1 MLGATS
7 VNDFNN
13 YSQYFTQ
20 TMKNFRELKDPAKLN
35 KLPERIRIKSVR
47 QSGTLQQTLQNYNV
61 QAKRLEELAV
71 LNGMNLTDR
80 VAQGS
85 LIKVIEP

>member
-1 MLGATS
+1 MLGASS

-20 TMKNFRELKDPAKLN
+20 TMKNFRELTDAAKLN
-35 KLPERIRIKSVR
+35 KLPERIRIKTVR
-47 QSGTLQQTLQNYNV
+47 QSGTLQQALQSYNV
-61 QAKRLEELAV
+61 QANRLEELAIV
-71 LNGMNLTDR
+71 NGMNLTDR
-80 VAQGS
+80 LAQGS